1 MHEIPAAAKTQ
12 TPETPPLPRY
22 ALQNAPKWF
31 RLLALFVFSLWVAG
45 VVSAIFMFPRYLP
58 SHGWLRVCEP
68 YATLVG
74 AAFALFCT
82 YLAAIGFRHQE
93 QVSGKRRNP
102 VIKAGILI
110 FGLFL
115 FQFPTSDLIRRGIPA
130 TYALVAGERVEH
142 TFIIAKADGRGT
154 RYCRHEVEIQ
164 GMPFLT
170 RLCGISDTLRAQLSP
185 GMPVT
190 FIGTGTWM
198 GLFVEQV
205 SSP

>member
-1 MHEIPAAAKTQ
+1 MHENQAAPKA
-12 TPETPPLPRY
+12 PLPGY

-45 VVSAIFMFPRYLP
+45 VVSAIFLFPRYLP
-58 SHGWLRVCEP
+58 SLGWLRVCEP
-68 YATLVG
+68 YATLIG
-74 AAFALFCT
+74 ASFALFCT
-82 YLAAIGFRHQE
+82 YLAAIGMRHQE

-102 VIKAGILI
+102 VIKAGLLI

-130 TYALVAGERVEH
+130 TYALVAGDRVEH
-142 TFIIAKADGRGT
+142 DFIIKKADGTGSK
-154 RYCRHEVEIQ
+154 YCRHEVEVQ

-170 RLCGISDTLRAQLSP
+170 RLCGISDTIRAQLSP

-190 FIGTGTWM
+190 FSGKGTWM
-198 GLFVEQV
+198 GLFVEEIRR
-205 SSP
+205 P